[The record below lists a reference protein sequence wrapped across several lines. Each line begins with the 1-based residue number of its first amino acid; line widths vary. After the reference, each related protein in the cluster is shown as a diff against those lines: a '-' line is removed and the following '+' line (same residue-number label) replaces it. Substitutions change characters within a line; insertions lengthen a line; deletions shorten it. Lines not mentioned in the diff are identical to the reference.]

1 MRVYLHIQPT
11 FPYPVWNPTRH
22 YVQVLCRAVFFL
34 KNLKGRVSE
43 RTLRNTE
50 RYALSRYLPHSHFS
64 QPFRFSR
71 KKFAAVVSHKPTDM
85 LSTIPTAWE
94 RSRTPMRLRTIIPNP
109 MRWERFQ
116 KPMRW
121 ERFQNLMRWE
131 TWLLWERFLRPTIL
145 RQISKRA
152 TKAQPEEFPWPA
164 KPKLQAMIK
173 SPFYR
178 FQIEWIESI
187 ESLLKFTL
195 HHTPHLCNKMPA
207 EHHNS
212 YTWISKGVPVKPSFF
227 LCCID
232 FRT

>member
-1 MRVYLHIQPT
+1 MPAVRTDSLHENDSETSALVLDIFPSFSACVSICTSSLPFPT
-11 FPYPVWNPTRH
+11 LCGTLPAH
-22 YVQVLCRAVFFL
+22 YVQVLCRAFFFL

-50 RYALSRYLPHSHFS
+50 RYALSRYLPHSHFFPNPS
-64 QPFRFSR
+64 DFRG
-71 KKFAAVVSHKPTDM
+71 KKFAAVVSDCFTHTDWHAEHD
-85 LSTIPTAWE
+85 SNSQCGENDPVHQCAWE
-94 RSRTPMRLRTIIPNP
+94 RWMSRERFLTP

-164 KPKLQAMIK
+164 KPKLQAMI
-173 SPFYR
+173 
-178 FQIEWIESI
+178 
-187 ESLLKFTL
+187 
-195 HHTPHLCNKMPA
+195 
-207 EHHNS
+207 
-212 YTWISKGVPVKPSFF
+212 G
-227 LCCID
+227 
-232 FRT
+232 